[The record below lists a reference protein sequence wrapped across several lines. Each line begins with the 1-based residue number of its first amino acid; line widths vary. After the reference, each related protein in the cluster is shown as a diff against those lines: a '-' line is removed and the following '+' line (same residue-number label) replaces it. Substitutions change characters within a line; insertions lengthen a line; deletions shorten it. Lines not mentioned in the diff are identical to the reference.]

1 MAVLSFPTPTVFRNL
16 DTPTA
21 NTDATTKRYV
31 DQKIAN
37 VVTGIVVSEINTA
50 NTITNSF
57 SGISAIRF
65 DKDTGFSVA
74 SWGNNT
80 VKVSLG
86 SSFKTWNVP
95 GQASLVAVGED
106 TIKIIGGQ
114 GIKITTSNT
123 SSGNKTLTFTANN
136 TALRL
141 YVANQISQLVNSAP
155 EVLNT
160 LREIA
165 MAMGNNANFAANV
178 NNALATKI
186 SNTVATTI
194 SVRDIIP
201 AANNTYS
208 LGSPGRRFKSLYVAS
223 NTIYIGRVS
232 LGVSGAGV
240 FQVTQANNV
249 TQTIVTSSSTTG
261 KTSISELVLQT
272 VLGTKYGGTGLSS
285 FTKNGVMFG
294 ANSSVIGFITGSSG
308 SVMQITSNGT
318 PAFTDL
324 DGGSF

>member
-21 NTDATTKRYV
+21 NTDATTKLYV
-31 DQKIAN
+31 DQRIAN
-37 VVTGIVVSEINTA
+37 VATGIIVSEINGA

-57 SGISAIRF
+57 TGISAIRF

-74 SWGNNT
+74 NWGNGT

-86 SSFKTWNVP
+86 SSFKTWNVY
-95 GQASLVAVGED
+95 GQPSLVAVGED
-106 TIKIIGGQ
+106 TVRFVSGNGII
-114 GIKITTSNT
+114 IRTSNT
-123 SSGNKTLTFTANN
+123 AGNKTITFSANN
-136 TALRL
+136 TAIRL
-141 YVANQISQLVNSAP
+141 YVANQIAQIVNSAP
-155 EVLNT
+155 AVLDT
-160 LREIA
+160 LRELA
-165 MAMGNNANFAANV
+165 MAMGNNATFAVNV
-178 NNALATKI
+178 YNSLATKI
-186 SNTVATTI
+186 SNNVTTTI
-194 SVRDIIP
+194 AVKDIIP

-208 LGSPGRRFKSLYVAS
+208 LGSPKRRFKSLYVAS

-232 LGVSGAGV
+232 LGVSSNGV
-240 FQVTQANNV
+240 FQVTQANNL

-261 KTSISELVLQT
+261 KTNLSELVLQT

-294 ANSSVIGFITGSSG
+294 ANSSVIGFITGASG
-308 SVMQITSNGT
+308 AVMQITSNGT

>member
-21 NTDATTKRYV
+21 NTDATTKLYV
-31 DQKIAN
+31 DQRIAN
-37 VVTGIVVSEINTA
+37 VATGIIVSEIDGA

-57 SGISAIRF
+57 TGISAIRF

-74 SWGNNT
+74 GWGTGT

-86 SSFKTWNVP
+86 SSFKTWNVY
-95 GQASLVAVGED
+95 GQPSLVAVGED
-106 TIKIIGGQ
+106 TVRFVSGNGII
-114 GIKITTSNT
+114 IRTSNT
-123 SSGNKTLTFTANN
+123 AGNKTITFSANN
-136 TALRL
+136 TAIRL
-141 YVANQISQLVNSAP
+141 YVANQIAQIVNSAP
-155 EVLNT
+155 AVLDT
-160 LREIA
+160 LRELS
-165 MAMGNNANFAANV
+165 MAMGNNATFAVNV
-178 NNALATKI
+178 YNSLATKI
-186 SNTVATTI
+186 SNNVTTTI
-194 SVRDIIP
+194 AVKDIIP

-208 LGSPGRRFKSLYVAS
+208 LGSPKRRFKSLYVAS

-232 LGVSGAGV
+232 LGVSGNGV
-240 FQVTQANNV
+240 FQVTQANNL

-261 KTSISELVLQT
+261 KTNLSELVLQT

-294 ANSSVIGFITGSSG
+294 ANSSVIGFITGASG
-308 SVMQITSNGT
+308 AVMQITSNGT

>member
-21 NTDATTKRYV
+21 NTDATTKLYV
-31 DQKIAN
+31 DQKVAN
-37 VVTGIVVSEINTA
+37 VTTGVIVSEIDGA

-57 SGISAIRF
+57 NGISAIRF

-74 SWGNNT
+74 GWGAGT

-86 SSFKTWNVP
+86 SSFKTWNVY
-95 GQASLVAVGED
+95 GQPSLVAVGED
-106 TIKIIGGQ
+106 TVRFVSGN
-114 GIKITTSNT
+114 GISITTSNT
-123 SSGNKTLTFTANN
+123 AGNKTITFSANN
-136 TALRL
+136 TAIRL
-141 YVANQISQLVNSAP
+141 YVANQIAQIVNSAP

-165 MAMGNNANFAANV
+165 MAMGNNANFAVNV
-178 NNALATKI
+178 NNSLATKI
-186 SNTVATTI
+186 SNNVTTTI
-194 SVRDIIP
+194 AVRDIIP

-208 LGSPGRRFKSLYVAS
+208 LGSPKRRFKSLYVAS

-232 LGVSGAGV
+232 LGVSNNGV
-240 FQVTQANNV
+240 FQVTQANNL
-249 TQTIVTSSSTTG
+249 TQTIVTSSTTTG
-261 KTSISELVLQT
+261 KTNLSELVLQT

-285 FTKNGVMFG
+285 FVPNGVMFG
-294 ANSSVIGFITGSSG
+294 ANSSVIGFITGASG
-308 SVMQITSNGT
+308 AVMQITSNGT

>member
-21 NTDATTKRYV
+21 NTDATTKLYV
-31 DQKIAN
+31 DQRIAN
-37 VVTGIVVSEINTA
+37 VATGIIVSEIDGA

-57 SGISAIRF
+57 TGISAIRF

-74 SWGNNT
+74 GWGTGT

-86 SSFKTWNVP
+86 SSFKTWNVY
-95 GQASLVAVGED
+95 GQPSLVAVGED
-106 TIKIIGGQ
+106 TVRFVSGNGII
-114 GIKITTSNT
+114 IRTSNT
-123 SSGNKTLTFTANN
+123 AGNKTITFSANN
-136 TALRL
+136 TAIRL
-141 YVANQISQLVNSAP
+141 YVANQIAQIVNSAP
-155 EVLNT
+155 AVLDT
-160 LREIA
+160 LRELS
-165 MAMGNNANFAANV
+165 MAMGNNATFAVNV
-178 NNALATKI
+178 YNSLSTKI
-186 SNTVATTI
+186 SNNVTTTI
-194 SVRDIIP
+194 AVRDIIP

-208 LGSPGRRFKSLYVAS
+208 LGSPKRRFKDLYVSS

-232 LGVSGAGV
+232 LGVSTDGI
-240 FQVTQANNV
+240 FQVTQANNL

-261 KTSISELVLQT
+261 KTNLSELVLQT

-294 ANSSVIGFITGSSG
+294 ANSSVLGFITGASG
-308 SVMQITSNGT
+308 AVMQITSNGT

>member
-31 DQKIAN
+31 DQKVAN

-80 VKVSLG
+80 VKISLG
-86 SSFKTWNVP
+86 SSFKTWNVY
-95 GQASLVAVGED
+95 GQPSLVAVGED
-106 TIKIIGGQ
+106 TVRFVSGNGII
-114 GIKITTSNT
+114 IRTSNT
-123 SSGNKTLTFTANN
+123 AGNKTITFSANN
-136 TALRL
+136 TAIRL
-141 YVANQISQLVNSAP
+141 YVANQIAQIVNSAP
-155 EVLNT
+155 AVLDT
-160 LREIA
+160 LRELS
-165 MAMGNNANFAANV
+165 MAMGNNATFAVNV
-178 NNALATKI
+178 YNSLATKI
-186 SNTVATTI
+186 SNNVTTTI
-194 SVRDIIP
+194 AVKDIIP

-208 LGSPGRRFKSLYVAS
+208 LGSPKRRFKSLYVAS

-232 LGVSGAGV
+232 LGVSGNGV
-240 FQVTQANNV
+240 FQVTQANNL

-261 KTSISELVLQT
+261 KTNLSELVLQT

-294 ANSSVIGFITGSSG
+294 ANSSVIGFITGASG
-308 SVMQITSNGT
+308 AVMQITSNGT

>member
-21 NTDATTKRYV
+21 NTDATTKLYV
-31 DQKIAN
+31 DQRIAN
-37 VVTGIVVSEINTA
+37 VATGIIVSEIDGA

-57 SGISAIRF
+57 TGISAIRF

-74 SWGNNT
+74 GWGTGT

-86 SSFKTWNVP
+86 SSFKTWNVY
-95 GQASLVAVGED
+95 GQPSLVAVGED
-106 TIKIIGGQ
+106 TVRFVSGNGII
-114 GIKITTSNT
+114 IRTSNAA
-123 SSGNKTLTFTANN
+123 GNKTITFSANN
-136 TALRL
+136 TAIRL
-141 YVANQISQLVNSAP
+141 YVANQIAQIVNSAP

-160 LREIA
+160 LRELS
-165 MAMGNNANFAANV
+165 MAMGNNATFAVNV
-178 NNALATKI
+178 YNSLATKI
-186 SNTVATTI
+186 SNNVTTTI
-194 SVRDIIP
+194 AVRDIIP

-208 LGSPGRRFKSLYVAS
+208 LGSPKRRFKSLYVAS
-223 NTIYIGRVS
+223 NTIYIGRIS
-232 LGVSGAGV
+232 LGVSSNGV
-240 FQVTQANNV
+240 FQVTQANNL

-261 KTSISELVLQT
+261 KTNLSELVLQT

-294 ANSSVIGFITGSSG
+294 ANSSVIGFITGASG
-308 SVMQITSNGT
+308 AVMQITSNGT

>member
-21 NTDATTKRYV
+21 NTDATTKLYV
-31 DQKIAN
+31 DQRIAN
-37 VVTGIVVSEINTA
+37 VATGIIVSEINGA

-57 SGISAIRF
+57 TGISAIRF

-74 SWGNNT
+74 GWGTGT

-86 SSFKTWNVP
+86 SSFKTWNVY
-95 GQASLVAVGED
+95 GQPSLVAVGED
-106 TIKIIGGQ
+106 TVRFVSGNGII
-114 GIKITTSNT
+114 IRTSNT
-123 SSGNKTLTFTANN
+123 AGNKTITFSANN
-136 TALRL
+136 TAIRL
-141 YVANQISQLVNSAP
+141 YVANQIAQIVNSAP
-155 EVLNT
+155 AVLDT
-160 LREIA
+160 LRELS
-165 MAMGNNANFAANV
+165 MAMGNNATFAVNV
-178 NNALATKI
+178 YNSLATKI
-186 SNTVATTI
+186 SNNVTTTI
-194 SVRDIIP
+194 AVKDIIP
-201 AANNTYS
+201 VANNTYS
-208 LGSPGRRFKSLYVAS
+208 LGSPKRRFKSLYVAS

-232 LGVSGAGV
+232 LGVSSNGV
-240 FQVTQANNV
+240 FQVTQANNL

-261 KTSISELVLQT
+261 KTNLSELVLQT

-294 ANSSVIGFITGSSG
+294 ANSSVIGFITGASG
-308 SVMQITSNGT
+308 AVMQITSNGT

>member
-21 NTDATTKRYV
+21 NTDATTKLYV
-31 DQKIAN
+31 DQRIAN
-37 VVTGIVVSEINTA
+37 VATGIIVSEINTA

-74 SWGNNT
+74 GWGTGT

-86 SSFKTWNVP
+86 STFKTWNVY
-95 GQASLVAVGED
+95 GQPSLVAVGED
-106 TIKIIGGQ
+106 TVRFVSGNGII
-114 GIKITTSNT
+114 IRTSNT
-123 SSGNKTLTFTANN
+123 AGNKTITFSANN
-136 TALRL
+136 TAIRL
-141 YVANQISQLVNSAP
+141 YVANQIAQIVNSAP
-155 EVLNT
+155 AVLDT
-160 LREIA
+160 LRELS
-165 MAMGNNANFAANV
+165 MAMGNNATFAVNV
-178 NNALATKI
+178 YNSLATKI
-186 SNTVATTI
+186 SNNVTTTI
-194 SVRDIIP
+194 AVKDIIP

-208 LGSPGRRFKSLYVAS
+208 LGSPKRRFKSLYVAS

-232 LGVSGAGV
+232 LGVSSNGV
-240 FQVTQANNV
+240 FQVTQANNL

-294 ANSSVIGFITGSSG
+294 ANSSVIGFITGASG
-308 SVMQITSNGT
+308 AVMQITSNGT

>member
-21 NTDATTKRYV
+21 NTDATTKLYV
-31 DQKIAN
+31 DQRIAN
-37 VVTGIVVSEINTA
+37 VATGIIVSEIDGA

-57 SGISAIRF
+57 TGISAIRF

-74 SWGNNT
+74 GWGNGT

-86 SSFKTWNVP
+86 SSFKTWNVY
-95 GQASLVAVGED
+95 GQPSLVAVGED
-106 TIKIIGGQ
+106 TVRFVSGNGII
-114 GIKITTSNT
+114 IRTSNT
-123 SSGNKTLTFTANN
+123 AGNKTITFSANN
-136 TALRL
+136 TAIRL
-141 YVANQISQLVNSAP
+141 YVANQIAQIVNSAP
-155 EVLNT
+155 AVLDT
-160 LREIA
+160 LRELS
-165 MAMGNNANFAANV
+165 MAMGNNATFAVNV
-178 NNALATKI
+178 YNSLATKI
-186 SNTVATTI
+186 SNNVTTTI
-194 SVRDIIP
+194 AVKDIIP

-208 LGSPGRRFKSLYVAS
+208 LGSPKRRFKSLYVAS

-232 LGVSGAGV
+232 LGVSGNGV
-240 FQVTQANNV
+240 FQVTQANNL
-249 TQTIVTSSSTTG
+249 TQGIVTSSTTTG
-261 KTSISELVLQT
+261 KVSISELVLQT

-294 ANSSVIGFITGSSG
+294 ANSSVIGFITGASG
-308 SVMQITSNGT
+308 AVMQITSNGT